1 MWYDLYGFEGK
12 YQINKEG
19 QVKSLAR
26 NIIISQRYG
35 KKGYLI
41 VQLTNKEGKKT
52 TKGVHRL
59 LMETFCPVE
68 GMENLTVNH
77 INHIKDDNRLEN
89 LEWMSNSENVK
100 EAYNS
105 GLHKGKHKGGN
116 NKKAVR
122 CVETGKIF
130 ESGAAAARA
139 IGIKSKGKIG
149 DAINSGKRCGGYHWE
164 YYTEKVVEVEAE
176 ESFDVNLDGEIT
188 SVTE

>member
-19 QVKSLAR
+19 QIKSLAR
-26 NIIISQRYG
+26 NIIISQRYDN
-35 KKGYLI
+35 KGYLI
-41 VQLTNKEGKKT
+41 VSLINKEGKQT

-68 GMENLTVNH
+68 DMENLTVNH

-89 LEWMSNSENVK
+89 LEWISNSENIK
-100 EAYNS
+100 EAYS
-105 GLHKGKHKGGN
+105 FGLHKGKHKGGN

-122 CVETGKIF
+122 CVETGEVF
-130 ESGAAAARA
+130 ESGAAAARS
-139 IGIKSKGKIG
+139 IGIKSRGKIG

-164 YYTEKVVEVEAE
+164 YYTKVEATE
-176 ESFDVNLDGEIT
+176 ESFDVSLEGAIT
-188 SVTE
+188 PVVQ

>member
-1 MWYDLYGFEGK
+1 MWYDLYGFKGK

-19 QVKSLAR
+19 QIKSLAR
-26 NIIISQRYG
+26 NIIISQRYD

-41 VQLTNKEGKKT
+41 VGLINKEGKRT

-59 LMETFCPVE
+59 LMETFCPME

-89 LEWMSNSENVK
+89 LEWLSNSENIK
-100 EAYNS
+100 EAYAS
-105 GLHKGKHKGGN
+105 GLHKGKRKGGN

-122 CVETGKIF
+122 CVETEEVF

-139 IGIKSKGKIG
+139 IGIKSRGKIG
-149 DAINSGKRCGGYHWE
+149 DAISSSKRCGGYHWE
-164 YYTEKVVEVEAE
+164 YYTLPTGI
-176 ESFDVNLDGEIT
+176 ESFDVNLEGTIT
-188 SVTE
+188 PVVE